1 VDKAERTIGRGRE
14 VQPARARPRWWSV
27 SHLLTLFCLWL
38 VCGSAHA
45 QEGIAVSR
53 LVRTQAAQRLGHA
66 DAIVRGEAALVVA
79 ASADASLQA
88 TIRTLTT
95 DGEEATRLRAILAM
109 SCLAAPASVVV
120 LERLL
125 EDHQARVS
133 HEGVVA
139 AYALGMLPAELGGS
153 ATTRLLTSFTQTSW
167 KRQRDVAMALLLGLS
182 MQDASSQA
190 TVLRRLFDDES
201 NRDPEI
207 RSQLLLLLLSVDRT
221 LDAKV
226 LLRVLDRG
234 SDDERDAM
242 LRWLAS
248 NTSPFD
254 DALAPQLENIA
265 AKGASAERATALAA
279 LTRMKLP
286 SALVLAEKALHSSDP
301 AESGQGL
308 RSMLSLGGAS
318 VVSVLER
325 HLADGTNHERQ
336 AALLAGYIAPLSCE
350 LSDMCAR
357 LGADALQPLSLRT
370 AAATALARTAPQ
382 RSMPQRSALPALAGT
397 LMRVEPTPPPLARL
411 LEEPVDLRQHPERWE
426 ALLQAGHPE
435 ATRAVLQC
443 LTPPRDAAAD
453 VAMALGLW
461 RRTMVLPPVRTVC
474 AAAPAV
480 LRKVLGG

>member
-1 VDKAERTIGRGRE
+1 
-14 VQPARARPRWWSV
+14 
-27 SHLLTLFCLWL
+27 
-38 VCGSAHA
+38 
-45 QEGIAVSR
+45 
-53 LVRTQAAQRLGHA
+53 
-66 DAIVRGEAALVVA
+66 
-79 ASADASLQA
+79 
-88 TIRTLTT
+88 
-95 DGEEATRLRAILAM
+95 
-109 SCLAAPASVVV
+109 
-120 LERLL
+120 
-125 EDHQARVS
+125 
-133 HEGVVA
+133 
-139 AYALGMLPAELGGS
+139 
-153 ATTRLLTSFTQTSW
+153 
-167 KRQRDVAMALLLGLS
+167 
-182 MQDASSQA
+182 
-190 TVLRRLFDDES
+190 
-201 NRDPEI
+201 
-207 RSQLLLLLLSVDRT
+207 
-221 LDAKV
+221 
-226 LLRVLDRG
+226 
-234 SDDERDAM
+234 
-242 LRWLAS
+242 
-248 NTSPFD
+248 
-254 DALAPQLENIA
+254 
-265 AKGASAERATALAA
+265 
-279 LTRMKLP
+279 
-286 SALVLAEKALHSSDP
+286 
-301 AESGQGL
+301 
-308 RSMLSLGGAS
+308 MLSLGGAS

-382 RSMPQRSALPALAGT
+382 RSIPMLRDLFRTTPQRSALPALAGT